1 MSAFFRLY
9 FVCIFERF
17 SGHFFLKPSQNKL
30 QREKD
35 PCAAPGCN
43 NDRLFLVRND
53 SDGEV
58 QTPF

>member
-17 SGHFFLKPSQNKL
+17 SGHFFRTRL